1 MKILRS
7 KTDYSHEK
15 LTLSKADVKANIEWE
30 VQNGP
35 ITQSF
40 TKYLR
45 LTLVFKIVH
54 YEKSLI
60 SDFEEFFASIN
71 KISFSKEDQ
80 ALGNYSMKFRHLPD
94 IF

>member
-1 MKILRS
+1 MGSTKWTYHAIIHKIS
-7 KTDYSHEK
+7 ETNS
-15 LTLSKADVKANIEWE
+15 SF
-30 VQNGP
+30 QN
-35 ITQSF
+35 SA
-40 TKYLR
+40 
-45 LTLVFKIVH
+45 